1 MKSKIIL
8 LVLFCL
14 VAVSG
19 FSQATEPLVQN
30 PEVLPKFQ
38 GGTLE
43 LYKFINDR
51 MNYSAEDKER
61 HASGEFIMTFTVS
74 SSGKISD
81 IEIKKGIGTTID
93 NELKKIIQ
101 SMPDWVPG
109 RADRKNIA
117 SRFSLTMMVN
127 ADMQSITPIFW

>member
-8 LVLFCL
+8 LLLFSL
-14 VAVSG
+14 FFVSG
-19 FSQATEPLVQN
+19 FSQTTESLVEN

-38 GGTLE
+38 GGTIE
-43 LYKFINDR
+43 LYKFINDK
-51 MNYSAEDKER
+51 MSYSSEDKER
-61 HASGEFIMTFTVS
+61 HASGEFIMTFTVN

-81 IEIKKGIGTTID
+81 IEIKKGIGATID
-93 NELKKIIQ
+93 NELKKIVQ

-127 ADMQSITPIFW
+127 ADMQNITPIFW